1 MTLVPIDECTTQ
13 SLLERLPF
21 VLNDVNR
28 DRLLS
33 MEWRI
38 RHKRQQDDQ
47 WDRDITATP
56 HKTQGPLW
64 KRE

>member
-1 MTLVPIDECTTQ
+1 MTLVPIDECTIQ

-28 DRLLS
+28 DRSLS
-33 MEWRI
+33 MVWRI
-38 RHKRQQDDQ
+38 RDKREQDNQ
-47 WDRDITATP
+47 WDTNITATP